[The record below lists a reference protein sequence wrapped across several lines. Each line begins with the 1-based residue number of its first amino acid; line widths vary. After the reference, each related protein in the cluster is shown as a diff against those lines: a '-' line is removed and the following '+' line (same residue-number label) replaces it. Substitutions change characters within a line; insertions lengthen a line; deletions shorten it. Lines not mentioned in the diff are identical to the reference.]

1 MDRLLIAEPLP
12 VNYKSEVAIAR
23 LTDVLQ
29 RAELTQ
35 EQRAQLY
42 YDRGVRYDSV
52 GLVNLAR
59 LDFNR
64 ALRLKPDLYDAYNF
78 IGIQFTQLQEFIQA
92 YDAFDSVLDLKP
104 DHKFAYFNRGIA
116 LYYGERPQ
124 LAISDLTFF
133 QQQKIDDPY
142 RLLWLYFAETEVDA
156 VEAKKQLK
164 IRAQQIPQ
172 TIWAKRLIDLYLN
185 EISLSKFTQELTYGI
200 NSEQALTERL
210 CETYF
215 YLGKLSLLN
224 NEENIAANYFKLA
237 LSTNVFEFV
246 EHRYSRLELALLKAH
261 K

>member
-92 YDAFDSVLDLKP
+92 YDAFD
-104 DHKFAYFNRGIA
+104 Y
-116 LYYGERPQ
+116 
-124 LAISDLTFF
+124 
-133 QQQKIDDPY
+133 
-142 RLLWLYFAETEVDA
+142 LL
-156 VEAKKQLK
+156 
-164 IRAQQIPQ
+164 
-172 TIWAKRLIDLYLN
+172 
-185 EISLSKFTQELTYGI
+185 
-200 NSEQALTERL
+200 
-210 CETYF
+210 C
-215 YLGKLSLLN
+215 
-224 NEENIAANYFKLA
+224 
-237 LSTNVFEFV
+237 
-246 EHRYSRLELALLKAH
+246 
-261 K
+261 